1 MEQRLWFTSAEVRY
15 ANCARAVKWL
25 SKSYSLGKEPV
36 EFLLKVLLIKTLWRY
51 TADVGR
57 LVKTIEER
65 HLDFTLDDVFSRI
78 RSEAADAPRII
89 HLIFDDIDGLSYF
102 IPGTQPALLSQMVEI
117 LASVQAR
124 HPSLVII
131 PMFIS
136 ARGPSL
142 MNCGARTSRSVCEI
156 EMRPMS
162 DQTIQAIIKGR
173 LQKKNG
179 TFEESWKR
187 YLWQFG
193 GCPALAVHAGYARP
207 ELGIECAKVGFY
219 DRKAAGDPEIMLCMA
234 LVGYPIDPSL

>member
-1 MEQRLWFTSAEVRY
+1 M
-15 ANCARAVKWL
+15 
-25 SKSYSLGKEPV
+25 
-36 EFLLKVLLIKTLWRY
+36 
-51 TADVGR
+51 
-57 LVKTIEER
+57 KTIEER

-193 GCPALAVHAGYARP
+193 GCPAQAVHAGYARP

-234 LVGYPIDPSL
+234 LVGYPIDPSLELIDTSLSPRALEAYINEGSIYRHMPHRPFGKRELIDMPLLMLEYYATFATRGK